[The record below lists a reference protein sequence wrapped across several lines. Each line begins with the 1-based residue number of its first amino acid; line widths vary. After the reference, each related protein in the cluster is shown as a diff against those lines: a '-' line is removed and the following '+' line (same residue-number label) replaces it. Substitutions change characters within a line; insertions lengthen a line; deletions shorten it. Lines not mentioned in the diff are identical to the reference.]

1 MKKIL
6 FALGAAAILMTACG
20 KSDKF
25 SVEVNVPESLI
36 GETVAI
42 INPQTSDTLGSAVA
56 ADSIVTISGTIQHPV
71 MAIVAA
77 KGMALNQLV
86 VEPGKISFNEEGLAV
101 GTKSNDTFAEYGKE
115 VTEIIESLRGATT
128 EEEHEAILEG
138 KFIPSAVK
146 FIESNPNNPY
156 NMAIFSQVAPMLN
169 VEQIKTVFENDT
181 TIANNPEAR
190 YLLAN
195 IEAKAKTSE
204 GNKYVDVAI
213 QQEDSTFVKL
223 SDNIVPGRFTLID
236 FWASWCGPCRE
247 EIPTLVELYKQ
258 YHAAGLDV
266 VGVTVNDRPEAS
278 RKAIKDLGINYPV
291 ILNGGQELI
300 DAYGIVG
307 IPCILLI
314 DPQGTIIARDLRGD
328 NITKTVEEALA
339 SRRR

>member
-56 ADSIVTISGTIQHPV
+56 ADSIVTISGTVRQPV
-71 MAIVAA
+71 MAIIAS

-115 VTEIIESLRGATT
+115 VNEIIESMRNATT
-128 EEEHEAILEG
+128 EEEQEAILDG

-146 FIESNPNNPY
+146 FIENNPNNPY
-156 NMAIFSQVAPMLN
+156 NTAIFSQVAPMLN
-169 VEQIKTVFENDT
+169 LEQIKTVFENDT
-181 TIANNPEAR
+181 TIANSSEAQ
-190 YLLAN
+190 YIMAS

-223 SDNIVPGRFTLID
+223 SDQIVPGRFTLID

-258 YHAAGLDV
+258 YHSAGLDV

-328 NITKTVEEALA
+328 NITKKVEEALA